1 LRTDELE
8 VSHAAG
14 GYQLGIRQQTGGKN
28 GNGYGGVQ
36 VISTQQ
42 QRNLQKIMAGFD
54 SDYRIAEVLHA
65 RQVELQETLK
75 TEYLLPAF
83 DNLRRAGVRQDVINA
98 ALESV
103 EFEESLAAFISE
115 LTGIVGKWD
124 LADQI
129 DSARTAA

>member
-1 LRTDELE
+1 MRADELE
-8 VSHAAG
+8 VSHTAG

-28 GNGYGGVQ
+28 GNGHGGVQ

>member
-1 LRTDELE
+1 M
-8 VSHAAG
+8 
-14 GYQLGIRQQTGGKN
+14 
-28 GNGYGGVQ
+28 
-36 VISTQQ
+36 ISTQQ

-54 SDYRIAEVLHA
+54 SDYRIAEVLHVI
-65 RQVELQETLK
+65 QVELQETLK

-83 DNLRRAGVRQDVINA
+83 DNLRRAGVRQDIINA

-103 EFEESLAAFISE
+103 EFEESLAASISE

>member
-1 LRTDELE
+1 M
-8 VSHAAG
+8 
-14 GYQLGIRQQTGGKN
+14 
-28 GNGYGGVQ
+28 
-36 VISTQQ
+36 STQQ

-54 SDYRIAEVLHA
+54 CDYRVAEMLHD

-83 DNLRRAGVRQDVINA
+83 DNLRRAGVRQEIINA
-98 ALESV
+98 AVESV

-124 LADQI
+124 VADQI

>member
-1 LRTDELE
+1 M
-8 VSHAAG
+8 
-14 GYQLGIRQQTGGKN
+14 
-28 GNGYGGVQ
+28 
-36 VISTQQ
+36 ISTQQ

-54 SDYRIAEVLHA
+54 RDYRVAEMLHV

-83 DNLRRAGVRQDVINA
+83 DNLRRAGVRQEIINA
-98 ALESV
+98 AVESV

-124 LADQI
+124 VADQI
-129 DSARTAA
+129 ESARTAA

>member
-1 LRTDELE
+1 M
-8 VSHAAG
+8 
-14 GYQLGIRQQTGGKN
+14 
-28 GNGYGGVQ
+28 
-36 VISTQQ
+36 ISTQQ

-54 SDYRIAEVLHA
+54 RDYRAAEMLHE

-83 DNLRRAGVRQDVINA
+83 DNLRRAGVRQEIINA
-98 ALESV
+98 AVESV

-124 LADQI
+124 VADQI

>member
-1 LRTDELE
+1 M
-8 VSHAAG
+8 
-14 GYQLGIRQQTGGKN
+14 
-28 GNGYGGVQ
+28 
-36 VISTQQ
+36 ISTQQ

-54 SDYRIAEVLHA
+54 SDYRIAEVLHS
-65 RQVELQETLK
+65 RQLELQETLK

-103 EFEESLAAFISE
+103 EFEESLAASISE

>member
-1 LRTDELE
+1 MRADELE

-14 GYQLGIRQQTGGKN
+14 GNQLGIRQQAGGKN
-28 GNGYGGVQ
+28 GNGNGGVQ

-83 DNLRRAGVRQDVINA
+83 DNLRRAGVRQDIINA

>member
-1 LRTDELE
+1 M
-8 VSHAAG
+8 
-14 GYQLGIRQQTGGKN
+14 N
-28 GNGYGGVQ
+28 
-36 VISTQQ
+36 TQQ

-54 SDYRIAEVLHA
+54 RDYRVAEMLHD

-115 LTGIVGKWD
+115 LTWIVGKWD

>member
-1 LRTDELE
+1 M
-8 VSHAAG
+8 
-14 GYQLGIRQQTGGKN
+14 N
-28 GNGYGGVQ
+28 
-36 VISTQQ
+36 TQQ
-42 QRNLQKIMAGFD
+42 QRNLQKIMVGFD

-65 RQVELQETLK
+65 RQVELQEALK

-83 DNLRRAGVRQDVINA
+83 DNLRRAGVRQDIINA

>member
-1 LRTDELE
+1 M
-8 VSHAAG
+8 
-14 GYQLGIRQQTGGKN
+14 
-28 GNGYGGVQ
+28 
-36 VISTQQ
+36 ISTQQ
-42 QRNLQKIMAGFD
+42 QRNLQKIMAGFER
-54 SDYRIAEVLHA
+54 DYRVTEMLHD

-83 DNLRRAGVRQDVINA
+83 DNLRRAGVRQEIINA
-98 ALESV
+98 AVESV

-124 LADQI
+124 VADQI

>member
-1 LRTDELE
+1 M
-8 VSHAAG
+8 
-14 GYQLGIRQQTGGKN
+14 N
-28 GNGYGGVQ
+28 
-36 VISTQQ
+36 TQQ

-54 SDYRIAEVLHA
+54 SDYRIAEVLRA

-115 LTGIVGKWD
+115 LTGIVGRWD

>member
-1 LRTDELE
+1 M
-8 VSHAAG
+8 
-14 GYQLGIRQQTGGKN
+14 
-28 GNGYGGVQ
+28 
-36 VISTQQ
+36 STQQ
-42 QRNLQKIMAGFD
+42 QRNLQKIMSGFD
-54 SDYRIAEVLHA
+54 RDYRVAEMLHD

-83 DNLRRAGVRQDVINA
+83 DNLRRAGVRQEIINA
-98 ALESV
+98 AVESV

-124 LADQI
+124 VADQI

>member
-1 LRTDELE
+1 MRAYELE
-8 VSHAAG
+8 VSHAVG

-28 GNGYGGVQ
+28 GNGHGGIQ

>member
-1 LRTDELE
+1 M
-8 VSHAAG
+8 
-14 GYQLGIRQQTGGKN
+14 
-28 GNGYGGVQ
+28 
-36 VISTQQ
+36 ISTQQ

-54 SDYRIAEVLHA
+54 SDYRIAEMLHD

-103 EFEESLAAFISE
+103 EFEESLTAFISE

-124 LADQI
+124 VADQI

>member
-1 LRTDELE
+1 M
-8 VSHAAG
+8 
-14 GYQLGIRQQTGGKN
+14 
-28 GNGYGGVQ
+28 
-36 VISTQQ
+36 ISTQQ

-54 SDYRIAEVLHA
+54 SDYRIAEMLHD

>member
-1 LRTDELE
+1 MRADELE
-8 VSHAAG
+8 VSHTAG

>member
-1 LRTDELE
+1 M
-8 VSHAAG
+8 
-14 GYQLGIRQQTGGKN
+14 N
-28 GNGYGGVQ
+28 
-36 VISTQQ
+36 TQQ

-54 SDYRIAEVLHA
+54 SDYRIAEVLHS
-65 RQVELQETLK
+65 RQLEI
-75 TEYLLPAF
+75 PAF

-115 LTGIVGKWD
+115 LTWIVGKWD